1 MSVTAAR
8 DGLEDILADT
18 GVNVYRRLTDVVDPP
33 AAVIQWPETIATR
46 VVFGSGEWD
55 YEIPVLLCV
64 SYADPDAADRALEA
78 LLLNTSGTPLYAL
91 ENGGNLSSA
100 VDSTSVLSIGDFGT
114 FEAQGITLFG
124 CRVLVG
130 VLGG

>member
-8 DGLEDILADT
+8 DGLEDVLDGT

-91 ENGGNLSSA
+91 ENGGNLSTRHQSCRSVTSGRSRRRGSPCSA
-100 VDSTSVLSIGDFGT
+100 AVSSS
-114 FEAQGITLFG
+114 E
-124 CRVLVG
+124 
-130 VLGG
+130 

>member
-8 DGLEDILADT
+8 DGLETILADT
-18 GVNVYRRLTDVVDPP
+18 GVAIYRRLTDVVDPP
-33 AAVIQWPETIATR
+33 AAVIQWPETINPR

-64 SYADPDAADRALEA
+64 SYADPGAADRSLEA
-78 LLLNTSGTPLYAL
+78 LLLNELGTPLYAL
-91 ENGGNLSSA
+91 ENGGNLSSS
-100 VDSTSVLSIGDFGT
+100 VDSTVVVSIGDFGT

-130 VLGG
+130 VMGG

>member
-8 DGLEDILADT
+8 DGLEDILAST

-33 AAVIQWPETIATR
+33 AAVIQWPE
-46 VVFGSGEWD
+46 WD
-55 YEIPVLLCV
+55 YEIPVLICV
-64 SYADPDAADRALEA
+64 SYADPDTADRTLEA
-78 LLLNTSGTPLYAL
+78 LLLNVSGTPLYAL
-91 ENGGNLSSA
+91 ENGRSLSSA
-100 VDSTSVLSIGDFGT
+100 VDSTSVMSIGDFGT

-130 VLGG
+130 VMGG